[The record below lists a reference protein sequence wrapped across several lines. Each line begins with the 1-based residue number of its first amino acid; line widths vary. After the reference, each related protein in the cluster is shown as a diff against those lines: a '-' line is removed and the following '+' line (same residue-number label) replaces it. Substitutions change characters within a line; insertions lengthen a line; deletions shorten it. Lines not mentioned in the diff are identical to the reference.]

1 MLNLANVK
9 SNNLV
14 LHGVGEAFLLSADGS
29 IAGRLSKLQSMSIE
43 VSSESED
50 VYGGDSLF
58 PIFNYIKSKT
68 ATFKFK
74 NATMNMDV
82 LAVTQGTVVEGNG
95 EVNAVETL
103 VVKGN
108 KANLSATT
116 GVDLESVVVIA
127 DGKALK
133 RATSPTTSDQFS
145 VTETG
150 VLTFAT
156 GFTNTTIEVSYVYK
170 VTDGSTVNVLT
181 NDVPG
186 FVELRHTSA
195 PVKLPDGRKVQL
207 HTRVYKAVCDG
218 GFNLEYT
225 RDGAVAPEVT
235 FKSVDPERPDKRF
248 VTYSLTEVK

>member
-1 MLNLANVK
+1 MGKVK

-14 LHGVGEAFLLSADGS
+14 LHGVGEAFMLSADGKVT
-29 IAGRLSKLQSMSIE
+29 ARLSKLQSMSIE
-43 VSSESED
+43 VSAETED

-58 PIFNYIKSKT
+58 AIYNYIKSKS

-74 NATMNMDV
+74 NAVFDMGV
-82 LAVTQGTVVEGNG
+82 LATTQGSEELEGG
-95 EVNAVETL
+95 EVNKVET
-103 VVKGN
+103 VQIKAQKGT
-108 KANLSATT
+108 LSVTS
-116 GVDLESVVVIA
+116 GVDVDSVVVIA
-127 DGKALK
+127 NGKALTK
-133 RATSPTTSDQFS
+133 VATPTTTDQFA
-145 VTETG
+145 VTEAG
-150 VLTFAT
+150 ALSFGT
-156 GFTNTTIEVSYVYK
+156 GFTETSVEVSYVYK
-170 VTDGSTVNVLT
+170 IADGTTVNVLT

-195 PVKLPDGRKVQL
+195 PVKLPDGRTVQL

-235 FKSVDPERPDKRF
+235 FKSVDPERADKRF